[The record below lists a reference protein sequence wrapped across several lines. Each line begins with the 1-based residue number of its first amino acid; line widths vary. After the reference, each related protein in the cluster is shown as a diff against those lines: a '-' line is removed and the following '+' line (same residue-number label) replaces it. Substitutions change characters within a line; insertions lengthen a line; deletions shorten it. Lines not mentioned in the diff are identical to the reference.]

1 MISEYDRGPSI
12 KTLKT
17 SEYCLGAE
25 IEAILTI
32 ADEVDKQ
39 ILQILKL
46 DGRASIRDIAKMV
59 NVSPATVSRKIKRL
73 EENNII
79 KAYVSIVEDDEL
91 GKGTRAVLLVRTT
104 GDYDSNQV
112 VERLTGMDDVCNVFL
127 TMGNY
132 DMILTACTNDENE
145 LYRMIQRIRGTEGV
159 LWVDSASI
167 VTRKKVLSTVIE
179 DNKEI

>member
-1 MISEYDRGPSI
+1 MGEES
-12 KTLKT
+12 
-17 SEYCLGAE
+17 
-25 IEAILTI
+25 EAILRI
-32 ADEVDKQ
+32 ADDTDRL
-39 ILQILKL
+39 ILQILKM
-46 DGRASIRDIAKMV
+46 DGRASIRNIAERLEI
-59 NVSPATVSRKIKRL
+59 SPATVSRKIKKL

-91 GKGTRAVLLVRTT
+91 GKGTRAVLLVKTT

-112 VERLTGMDDVCNVFL
+112 VERLTDMDDICNVFL

-132 DMILTACTNDENE
+132 DMILTACTTDENE
-145 LYRMIQRIRGTEGV
+145 LYRMIKRIRGEEGV

-167 VTRKKVLSTVIE
+167 VTRKKVLSKIIE

>member
-1 MISEYDRGPSI
+1 MAKAYI
-12 KTLKT
+12 
-17 SEYCLGAE
+17 LGEE
-25 IEAILTI
+25 IEAILGI
-32 ADEVDKQ
+32 ADDTDRL
-39 ILQILKL
+39 ILQILKM
-46 DGRASIRDIAKMV
+46 DGRVSIRNIARRLEI
-59 NVSPATVSRKIKRL
+59 SPATVSRKIKNL

-91 GKGTRAVLLVRTT
+91 GKGTRAVLLVKTT

-112 VERLTGMDDVCNVFL
+112 VERLTDMDDICNVFL

-132 DMILTACTNDENE
+132 DMILTACTTDENE
-145 LYRMIQRIRGTEGV
+145 LYRMIKRIRGEEGV

-167 VTRKKVLSTVIE
+167 VTRKKVLSKIIK

>member
-1 MISEYDRGPSI
+1 MAKAYI
-12 KTLKT
+12 
-17 SEYCLGAE
+17 LGE
-25 IEAILTI
+25 ESEAILRI
-32 ADEVDKQ
+32 ADDTDRL
-39 ILQILKL
+39 ILQILKM
-46 DGRASIRDIAKMV
+46 DGRASIRNIAERLEI
-59 NVSPATVSRKIKRL
+59 SPATVSRKIKKL

-91 GKGTRAVLLVRTT
+91 GKGTRAVLLMKTT

-112 VERLTGMDDVCNVFL
+112 VERLTDMHDICNVFL

-132 DMILTACTNDENE
+132 DMILTACTTDENE
-145 LYRMIQRIRGTEGV
+145 LYRMIKRIRGEEGV

-167 VTRKKVLSTVIE
+167 VTRKKVLSKIIE

>member
-1 MISEYDRGPSI
+1 MD
-12 KTLKT
+12 KH
-17 SEYCLGAE
+17 
-25 IEAILTI
+25 ILR
-32 ADEVDKQ
+32 
-39 ILQILKL
+39 ILKM
-46 DGRASIRDIAKMV
+46 DGRASIRNIAKRLEI
-59 NVSPATVSRKIKRL
+59 SPATVSRKIKKL

-91 GKGTRAVLLVRTT
+91 GKGTRAVLLVKTT

-112 VERLTGMDDVCNVFL
+112 VERLTDMDDICNVFL

-132 DMILTACTNDENE
+132 DMILTACTTDENE
-145 LYRMIQRIRGTEGV
+145 LYRMIKRIRGEEGV

-167 VTRKKVLSTVIE
+167 VTRKKVLSKIIK

>member
-1 MISEYDRGPSI
+1 M
-12 KTLKT
+12 
-17 SEYCLGAE
+17 
-25 IEAILTI
+25 TI

-39 ILQILKL
+39 ILRILKL
-46 DGRASIRDIAKMV
+46 HGRASIRDMAKQL
-59 NVSPATVSRKIKRL
+59 NVSPATVSRKIKKL

-91 GKGTRAVLLVRTT
+91 GKGTRAVLLVKTT
-104 GDYDSNQV
+104 GDYDSNQI
-112 VERLTGMDDVCNVFL
+112 VENLTAMDDVCNVFL

-132 DMILTACTNDENE
+132 DMILTACTTDENE
-145 LYRMIQRIRGTEGV
+145 LYRMIKRIRGAEGV

-167 VTRKKVLSTVIE
+167 VTRKKVLSAIIE